1 MFKWRIKKG
10 DTVMITTGKDK
21 GKIGEITS
29 ILRDKNQVTVKNA
42 KIVKR
47 HQRPS
52 TSNVNGVIE
61 KESPIHI
68 SNVMHIDPKDN
79 KATRIGTKVLDNGV
93 KIRYAKRSGEKI
105 E

>member
-10 DTVMITTGKDK
+10 DTVVVTTGKDK
-21 GKIGEITS
+21 GKTGEITS
-29 ILRDKNQVTVKNA
+29 VFRDKNQVTVKNIR
-42 KIVKR
+42 IVKR

-52 TSNVNGVIE
+52 MSNSSGIVE

-68 SNVMHIDPKDN
+68 SNVMLVDPKDN
-79 KATRIGTKVLDNGV
+79 KATRVGFRILEDGTT
-93 KIRYAKRSGEKI
+93 IRYAKRSGVQI